1 MFVAGRQGPAEIPD
15 RRRGGGDCAVDV
27 CGDQC
32 LRRSR
37 LFVFGFCYMA
47 RGRILSGVGFPLIF
61 VSITSAS
68 YEVSGPIKPLGLRPD
83 FKRAVVLRAVPSDLA
98 RDRTLPSSVQY
109 QGTLHPKTRYFVWQ
123 GSPLVEARQQTIAW
137 SSSRCSCR
145 RHSWPVRFLGADTS
159 RAGVR
164 CARTGS
170 AQGQAGARRACQSLM
185 DIQRELAKRRS
196 ERAK

>member
-15 RRRGGGDCAVDV
+15 RHRGGGDCAVDV

-47 RGRILSGVGFPLIF
+47 RGRMLFGVGFPLIF

-68 YEVSGPIKPLGLRPD
+68 YEVSGPTKPLGLRPD
-83 FKRAVVLRAVPSDLA
+83 LKRAVVLRAVPSDLA

-137 SSSRCSCR
+137 SSSRCG
-145 RHSWPVRFLGADTS
+145 VA
-159 RAGVR
+159 AGVIPGLY
-164 CARTGS
+164 AFWVLTPVVPAS
-170 AQGQAGARRACQSLM
+170 GALGRGLHKVKLRRGAPASH
-185 DIQRELAKRRS
+185 
-196 ERAK
+196 